1 MITKLGVT
9 VKILFDKYNKQLEG
23 KIGTVERLYDYG
35 KVGVK
40 IEGCCNYRSSYGVY
54 WFDEEDVE
62 IYNGKEEQFIMLNNF
77 KVAMVA
83 FLSGTN
89 TDSTYPYA
97 LYDDDLKPG
106 DTVVVQT
113 GHHGLSI
120 AKIIEVNPPG
130 VKQKS
135 VRYGREII
143 AKVDFTA
150 YEERQEKRERL
161 IKLKNQMDAKVHEL
175 QKNAIYEMFAEKD
188 PAMKQMLD
196 EYKELMN

>member
-1 MITKLGVT
+1 M
-9 VKILFDKYNKQLEG
+9 
-23 KIGTVERLYDYG
+23 
-35 KVGVK
+35 
-40 IEGCCNYRSSYGVY
+40 
-54 WFDEEDVE
+54 
-62 IYNGKEEQFIMLNNF
+62 
-77 KVAMVA
+77 
-83 FLSGTN
+83 
-89 TDSTYPYA
+89 
-97 LYDDDLKPG
+97 
-106 DTVVVQT
+106 
-113 GHHGLSI
+113 SI